1 MIQTGKTRKIPII
14 LIGSQFWSGL
24 LQWFENTMVPAGTI
38 EAEDLQLMQI
48 IDEPKAIVEAIF
60 AHYEHRCFGPSA
72 EEHEQMLDL

>member
-1 MIQTGKTRKIPII
+1 
-14 LIGSQFWSGL
+14 
-24 LQWFENTMVPAGTI
+24 MVPAGTI